1 MSDQPPEPIQL
12 PPPSLWQRI
21 KLWFKQPAVLTT
33 LRILALVVV
42 VGLSI
47 WLVLNRE
54 RIESLAAFGYPGIF
68 LVSAL
73 LNASLFLPL
82 PTGVV
87 ISMMGA
93 VFNPYLVAIA
103 AGSGSTLGEVSGYL
117 AGFIDIRSGIKTR

>member
-12 PPPSLWQRI
+12 PPPGFWQRI

-73 LNASLFLPL
+73 L
-82 PTGVV
+82 T
-87 ISMMGA
+87 
-93 VFNPYLVAIA
+93 
-103 AGSGSTLGEVSGYL
+103 
-117 AGFIDIRSGIKTR
+117 